1 MTSDIT
7 TPDRLT
13 AVGRRIREL
22 REGQGFSLSAL
33 AARASIGKGTLS
45 ELETGQRNP
54 TLETLYALAAPL
66 RVPLAVLL
74 GEELGAEASDEAVTA
89 RLLGVR
95 HHDDGGVTEVYWLA
109 IVPGGSRVS
118 PPHGE
123 GVTEHLLVV
132 RGSAT
137 AGRAGEQATIP
148 TGGFH
153 AWASDSEHS
162 YAAGAEG
169 AIAVLTITSPPGE
182 DRTA

>member
-1 MTSDIT
+1 MTSNT
-7 TPDRLT
+7 TPERLT

-22 REGQGFSLSAL
+22 REGQRVSLSAL
-33 AARASIGKGTLS
+33 AARAGIGKGTLS

-95 HHDDGGVTEVYWLA
+95 HHDDGGITEVYWLA
-109 IVPGGSRVS
+109 IAPNGSRVS
-118 PPHGE
+118 PPHGP
-123 GVTEHLLVV
+123 GVSEHLLVV

-137 AGRAGEQATIP
+137 AGRTGEQASIP

-153 AWASDSEHS
+153 AWASDTEHS
-162 YAAGAEG
+162 YGAGAEG
-169 AIAVLTITSPPGE
+169 AVAVLTITSPPPSGNP
-182 DRTA
+182 TP